1 MAGCHR
7 KVLRRP
13 LRRPCRRARLRRDLD
28 HPDARHPG
36 LVAARQGPDHRLGL
50 VEFVLQ
56 LHARPRPAGCPPLR
70 RRWRRTAS
78 SSSKATSSATARPA
92 TSAPS
97 ASRSANPTRIRGRH
111 GGRPRRR
118 RDLAGQCRR
127 QLRHD
132 VAQGLR
138 RRPRPAPLLRV
149 VGAAEIHHR
158 QLPDGAVFRRHRP
171 LLHELADGHHP
182 RDHHPDPDRRLRRL
196 RAGLDALSR
205 PRAADR
211 GDHRPA
217 GRAAADVAD
226 PAAEALQRRRR
237 VLRRAGQD
245 LSRHLAR
252 AYRLRPALR
261 DLSAAQLHRRPA
273 ARADGIGAHRRRQ
286 RLRDLRQDRAAAVVP
301 GARLLRHLPVPVGVE
316 RSAGR
321 HGVPRHRSATR
332 SCSRPSS
339 TRCSA
344 RAAATG
350 RSSRPRPSSPSS
362 CR

>member
-1 MAGCHR
+1 MAGATGKSFVGRFGVHAA
-7 KVLRRP
+7 VLAFVVIWTIP
-13 LRRPCRRARLRRDLD
+13 TLGILVSSLRDKDQIIASGWWSSFSSSTQTEAGRLPAASAQVEKDGKYVLEGNIFGDGSGPQHQRLRRQGGQ
-28 HPDARHPG
+28 PDG
-36 LVAARQGPDHRLGL
+36 
-50 VEFVLQ
+50 
-56 LHARPRPAGCPPLR
+56 
-70 RRWRRTAS
+70 
-78 SSSKATSSATARPA
+78 
-92 TSAPS
+92 
-97 ASRSANPTRIRGRH
+97 IRGRH
-111 GGRPRRR
+111 AGRPRRR
-118 RDLAGQCRR
+118 RHLAGQCRR

-132 VAQGLR
+132 VAQALR
-138 RRPRPAPLLRV
+138 RRPRPAPLLCI

-171 LLHELADGHHP
+171 LVHEFADRHHP
-182 RDHHPDPDRRLRRL
+182 RDRHPDPDRRLRRL

-217 GRAAADVAD
+217 GGAAADVAD
-226 PAAEALQRRRR
+226 PAAETLQRRRR
-237 VLRRAGQD
+237 VLRRSRQD
-245 LSRHLAR
+245 LSRHLAG

-301 GARLLRHLPVPVGVE
+301 GAGLLRHLPVPVGVE
-316 RSAGR
+316 RPARR

-332 SCSRPSS
+332 SCSPPSS

-344 RAAATG
+344 RAAAIG